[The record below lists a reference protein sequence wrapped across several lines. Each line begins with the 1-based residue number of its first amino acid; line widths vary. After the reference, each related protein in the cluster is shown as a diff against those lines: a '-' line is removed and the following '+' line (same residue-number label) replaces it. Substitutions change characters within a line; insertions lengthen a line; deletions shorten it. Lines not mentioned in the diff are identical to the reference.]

1 MNYGLYGKEGK
12 AMSVMRNRQN
22 DCGNEWRNG
31 GGGEDEGNREKRGNA
46 TNRTEQS
53 PPTAVAGKK
62 ERFSSSA
69 PPLRPARLPH
79 SVAKSP
85 LFSNNTLCVVFG
97 LCFRR
102 FAHAAKG
109 RGHEEKKRFVA

>member
-1 MNYGLYGKEGK
+1 MAINLLLEMNYGLYGEEGK
-12 AMSVMRNRQN
+12 AAALVMRNGQN
-22 DCGNEWRNG
+22 DCGNEWRG
-31 GGGEDEGNREKRGNA
+31 GGKDESNREKRGNA

-62 ERFSSSA
+62 E
-69 PPLRPARLPH
+69 
-79 SVAKSP
+79 
-85 LFSNNTLCVVFG
+85 SNNTLCVVFG

-102 FAHAAKG
+102 FAHAAEG